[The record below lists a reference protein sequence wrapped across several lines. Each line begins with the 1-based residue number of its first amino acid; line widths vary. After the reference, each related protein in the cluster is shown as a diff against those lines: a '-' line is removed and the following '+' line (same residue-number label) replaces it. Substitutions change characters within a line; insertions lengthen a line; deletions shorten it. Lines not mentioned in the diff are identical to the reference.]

1 MKLER
6 KKLHKMIK
14 KREWEKNTKLRDKNF
29 QLQGLIK
36 LKNSFNK
43 KKFKNEE
50 QIEKKNWLKDKIEK
64 QSTKVSSTKLET

>member
-1 MKLER
+1 MSKDEIR
-6 KKLHKMIK
+6 KKKLHKMIKK

-43 KKFKNEE
+43 KK
-50 QIEKKNWLKDKIEK
+50 I
-64 QSTKVSSTKLET
+64 

>member
-1 MKLER
+1 
-6 KKLHKMIK
+6 MIK

-43 KKFKNEE
+43 KNFKNEE

>member
-1 MKLER
+1 
-6 KKLHKMIK
+6 
-14 KREWEKNTKLRDKNF
+14 
-29 QLQGLIK
+29 LQGLIK

-43 KKFKNEE
+43 KNFKNEE

>member
-1 MKLER
+1 
-6 KKLHKMIK
+6 
-14 KREWEKNTKLRDKNF
+14 
-29 QLQGLIK
+29 LQGLIK

-43 KKFKNEE
+43 KNLKNEE

>member
-1 MKLER
+1 MSKDEIR
-6 KKLHKMIK
+6 KKKLHKMIKK

-50 QIEKKNWLKDKIEK
+50 QIEKKIKN
-64 QSTKVSSTKLET
+64 

>member
-1 MKLER
+1 
-6 KKLHKMIK
+6 MIK

-43 KKFKNEE
+43 KNLKNEE